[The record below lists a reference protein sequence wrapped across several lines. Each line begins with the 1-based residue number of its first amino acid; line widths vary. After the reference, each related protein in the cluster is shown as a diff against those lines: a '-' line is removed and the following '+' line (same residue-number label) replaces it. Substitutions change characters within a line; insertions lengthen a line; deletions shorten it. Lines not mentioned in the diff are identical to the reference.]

1 LLVILSL
8 QTEPLGTLVNR
19 EFLSTEVLRTLV
31 GSIGIVA
38 SVPVTTAL
46 AAFVSRSLSKV
57 GVRGPVGARGHSH
70 IQD

>member
-1 LLVILSL
+1 
-8 QTEPLGTLVNR
+8 LVNR

-46 AAFVSRSLSKV
+46 AAFVSRSLTQPGIRSPLSSQGEGV
-57 GVRGPVGARGHSH
+57 GGEVSTGSHSH
-70 IQD
+70 GHH